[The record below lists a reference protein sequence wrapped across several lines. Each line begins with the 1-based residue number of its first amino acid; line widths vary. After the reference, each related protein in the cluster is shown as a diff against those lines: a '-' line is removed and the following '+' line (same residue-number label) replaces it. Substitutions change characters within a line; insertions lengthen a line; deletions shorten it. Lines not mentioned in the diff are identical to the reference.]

1 MGAIR
6 CDDERLALHLSGE
19 RFAAIYEL
27 WGNEKE
33 AQEKAQDICYEQTV
47 EFPGDLLPE
56 GVIKSSVVGKIEA
69 FLPAGQDRYR
79 ATILFAVE
87 TAGKDITQLLNV
99 AYGNISIKPG
109 IRLVGLELPASMLA
123 DYPGPRFGRRGLRKI
138 LGIPDRPLSA
148 TALKPMGLS
157 PKELADQA
165 CEFALGGI
173 DIIKDDHGLAD
184 QKFCPFME
192 RVARCA
198 EAVKRANQATGF
210 KSIYMPN
217 VTSRQD
223 RMLDLALE
231 AKRLGAG
238 GLLVSPMLCGMD
250 SLALLAEAKDLDLP
264 ILAHPSFGGIY
275 ANASQGGISHGV
287 LYGTLPRL
295 LGADAT
301 VYPNFGGRFSFSK
314 EECME
319 ISGMSCALLGNFEP
333 MFPAPGGGMT
343 LERTEEMIEAYGKDF
358 ILLVGS
364 GLHRGTGSLRKNAER
379 LIEMLSKM

>member
-6 CDDERLALHLSGE
+6 CDDARLAPHISGE
-19 RFAAIYEL
+19 RFEAVYEL
-27 WGNEKE
+27 WGSEGE
-33 AQEKAQDICYEQTV
+33 AREKAEDICYEQTV
-47 EFPGDLLPE
+47 EFPGELIADGL
-56 GVIKSSVVGKIEA
+56 IKRSVVGSLGE
-69 FLPAGQDRYR
+69 LVPAGTGRFR
-79 ATILFAVE
+79 ARILFACE

-109 IRLVGLELPASMLA
+109 IRLVGLDLPPSLLKE
-123 DYPGPRFGRRGLRKI
+123 YPGPRFGRRGLREV
-138 LGIPDRPLSA
+138 LGVKDRPLSA

-157 PKELADQA
+157 PAELADQA
-165 CEFALGGI
+165 YEFALGGI

-184 QKFCPFME
+184 QVFCPFME

-198 EAVKRANQATGF
+198 EAVGRANRETGF

-217 VTSRQD
+217 VTSRPD
-223 RMLDLALE
+223 RMAGLALE

-238 GLLVSPMLCGMD
+238 GLLVSPMLSGMD
-250 SLALLAEAKDLDLP
+250 SLALLAEASDLALP
-264 ILAHPSFGGIY
+264 IMAHPSFGGIY
-275 ANASQGGISHGV
+275 AVSPQGGISHGV
-287 LYGTLPRL
+287 LYGTLPRI

-319 ISGMSCALLGNFEP
+319 ISLMTGAPAEGLEP
-333 MFPAPGGGMT
+333 IFPAPGGGMT
-343 LERTEEMIEAYGKDF
+343 LERTAEMVEAYGRDF

-364 GLHRGTGSLRKNAER
+364 GLHRGEKSLRENARR
-379 LIEMLSKM
+379 LIDMLSKM